1 MITEL
6 IDHKLQLMRQG
17 EKTMII
23 QHSSADSP
31 KNVSA
36 FLEGCNEFFLCYLI
50 DLRVVQKTALS
61 PALQAICEKNQQSV
75 NGVKVVKPPRPE
87 KPVKPAR
94 LSALYSQ
101 KAIQEAMACE
111 GDGSSEGGELAHAGC
126 VSGELSPVGGQS
138 DASVCESGK
147 AGSNRASGSGRNVE
161 SDSNRA
167 SGNGNRTVESNSN
180 RASGNGSRTSGNDNR
195 TSGNG
200 SRTSGNGN
208 RTVESN
214 SNRASGNGSRTSGND
229 NRTSGNGS
237 RTSGNDNRTSGND
250 NNEENANQPPE
261 RSAPRPKPPKPA
273 KPVKPLRKET
283 PSSDSVVPADSVESP
298 SRSPAVRSPRTLC
311 KSLQLSED
319 AQLVLRKK
327 KSSELKQPPALPP
340 KPPRGPPQKP
350 PKPHSLIHPH
360 FKPVKPVKPAQFE
373 NYHVTKRTV
382 NSPSSDS
389 VTGSS
394 CEE

>member
-167 SGNGNRTVESNSN
+167 SGNG
-180 RASGNGSRTSGNDNR
+180 SRTSGNDN
-195 TSGNG
+195 
-200 SRTSGNGN
+200 
-208 RTVESN
+208 
-214 SNRASGNGSRTSGND
+214 
-229 NRTSGNGS
+229 

>member
-126 VSGELSPVGGQS
+126 VSGELSPVGDQS

-147 AGSNRASGSGRNVE
+147 AGSNRASGNGNRTVE
-161 SDSNRA
+161 INSNRA

-180 RASGNGSRTSGNDNR
+180 RASGNDN
-195 TSGNG
+195 
-200 SRTSGNGN
+200 
-208 RTVESN
+208 
-214 SNRASGNGSRTSGND
+214 
-229 NRTSGNGS
+229 

>member
-50 DLRVVQKTALS
+50 DLRVVQRTALS

-111 GDGSSEGGELAHAGC
+111 GDGSSEGGELVHAGC

-147 AGSNRASGSGRNVE
+147 AGSNRASGNGNRTVE

-180 RASGNGSRTSGNDNR
+180 RASGNGSRTSGNDN
-195 TSGNG
+195 
-200 SRTSGNGN
+200 
-208 RTVESN
+208 
-214 SNRASGNGSRTSGND
+214 
-229 NRTSGNGS
+229 

>member
-111 GDGSSEGGELAHAGC
+111 GDGSSEGGELVHAGC

-161 SDSNRA
+161 S
-167 SGNGNRTVESNSN
+167 NSN

-200 SRTSGNGN
+200 SRTSGNG
-208 RTVESN
+208 
-214 SNRASGNGSRTSGND
+214 
-229 NRTSGNGS
+229 
-237 RTSGNDNRTSGND
+237 NRTSGND

>member
-87 KPVKPAR
+87 KPVKPVR

-167 SGNGNRTVESNSN
+167 SGNGS
-180 RASGNGSRTSGNDNR
+180 
-195 TSGNG
+195 
-200 SRTSGNGN
+200 
-208 RTVESN
+208 
-214 SNRASGNGSRTSGND
+214 
-229 NRTSGNGS
+229 RTSGNGS

>member
-94 LSALYSQ
+94 LSALFSQ
-101 KAIQEAMACE
+101 KALQEAMACE
-111 GDGSSEGGELAHAGC
+111 REGESSEGGELAPTGC
-126 VSGELSPVGGQS
+126 VSGELSPVGVQ
-138 DASVCESGK
+138 DDVSVCESGK
-147 AGSNRASGSGRNVE
+147 SG
-161 SDSNRA
+161 SNRA
-167 SGNGNRTVESNSN
+167 SGNGRIAESSGN
-180 RASGNGSRTSGNDNR
+180 RA
-195 TSGNG
+195 
-200 SRTSGNGN
+200 
-208 RTVESN
+208 
-214 SNRASGNGSRTSGND
+214 
-229 NRTSGNGS
+229 
-237 RTSGNDNRTSGND
+237 SGND
-250 NNEENANQPPE
+250 NNEENASQPAE

-283 PSSDSVVPADSVESP
+283 TPSSDGVVPADSVESP
-298 SRSPAVRSPRTLC
+298 SCSPAVRSPRTLC
-311 KSLQLSED
+311 KSLQVSED

>member
-167 SGNGNRTVESNSN
+167 SGNDNRTVESNSN

-195 TSGNG
+195 T
-200 SRTSGNGN
+200 
-208 RTVESN
+208 VESN
-214 SNRASGNGSRTSGND
+214 SNRASGNDNRTSGND

-237 RTSGNDNRTSGND
+237 RTSRND

>member
-147 AGSNRASGSGRNVE
+147 AGSNRASG
-161 SDSNRA
+161 
-167 SGNGNRTVESNSN
+167 NGNRTVEINSN
-180 RASGNGSRTSGNDNR
+180 RASGNGSRTSGN
-195 TSGNG
+195 G
-200 SRTSGNGN
+200 SRTSGNG
-208 RTVESN
+208 S
-214 SNRASGNGSRTSGND
+214 
-229 NRTSGNGS
+229 
-237 RTSGNDNRTSGND
+237 RTSGND

>member
-126 VSGELSPVGGQS
+126 VSGELSPVGDQS

-167 SGNGNRTVESNSN
+167 SGN
-180 RASGNGSRTSGNDNR
+180 DNR

-200 SRTSGNGN
+200 SRTSGNG
-208 RTVESN
+208 S
-214 SNRASGNGSRTSGND
+214 
-229 NRTSGNGS
+229 
-237 RTSGNDNRTSGND
+237 RTSGND

-350 PKPHSLIHPH
+350 PKPHSLTHPH

>member
-147 AGSNRASGSGRNVE
+147 AGSNRSSGSGRNVE

-180 RASGNGSRTSGNDNR
+180 RASGNGSRTSGN
-195 TSGNG
+195 
-200 SRTSGNGN
+200 
-208 RTVESN
+208 
-214 SNRASGNGSRTSGND
+214 GSRTSGND
-229 NRTSGNGS
+229 NRTSGNGN

>member
-126 VSGELSPVGGQS
+126 VSGELSPVGDQS

-147 AGSNRASGSGRNVE
+147 AGSNRASGNGNRTVE
-161 SDSNRA
+161 INSNRA

-195 TSGNG
+195 T
-200 SRTSGNGN
+200 
-208 RTVESN
+208 VESN
-214 SNRASGNGSRTSGND
+214 SNRA
-229 NRTSGNGS
+229 SGNGS

>member
-126 VSGELSPVGGQS
+126 VSGELSPVGDQS

-147 AGSNRASGSGRNVE
+147 AGSNRASGNGNRTVE
-161 SDSNRA
+161 INSNRA

-180 RASGNGSRTSGNDNR
+180 RASGNGSRTSGN
-195 TSGNG
+195 G
-200 SRTSGNGN
+200 
-208 RTVESN
+208 
-214 SNRASGNGSRTSGND
+214 
-229 NRTSGNGS
+229 
-237 RTSGNDNRTSGND
+237 

>member
-147 AGSNRASGSGRNVE
+147 AGSNRASGSGR
-161 SDSNRA
+161 
-167 SGNGNRTVESNSN
+167 TVESNSN
-180 RASGNGSRTSGNDNR
+180 RASGNGSRTSGN
-195 TSGNG
+195 
-200 SRTSGNGN
+200 
-208 RTVESN
+208 
-214 SNRASGNGSRTSGND
+214 GSRTSGND

-237 RTSGNDNRTSGND
+237 RTSGND

>member
-126 VSGELSPVGGQS
+126 VSGELSPVGDQS

-180 RASGNGSRTSGNDNR
+180 RASGNGSRTSGNGSR

-200 SRTSGNGN
+200 SRTSGNG
-208 RTVESN
+208 S
-214 SNRASGNGSRTSGND
+214 
-229 NRTSGNGS
+229 RTSGNGS

>member
-167 SGNGNRTVESNSN
+167 SGNG
-180 RASGNGSRTSGNDNR
+180 
-195 TSGNG
+195 
-200 SRTSGNGN
+200 
-208 RTVESN
+208 
-214 SNRASGNGSRTSGND
+214 
-229 NRTSGNGS
+229 S

>member
-126 VSGELSPVGGQS
+126 VSGELSPVGDQS

-167 SGNGNRTVESNSN
+167 SGSGRNVESNSN
-180 RASGNGSRTSGNDNR
+180 RASGNGSRTSGNDN
-195 TSGNG
+195 S
-200 SRTSGNGN
+200 
-208 RTVESN
+208 
-214 SNRASGNGSRTSGND
+214 
-229 NRTSGNGS
+229 
-237 RTSGNDNRTSGND
+237 TSGND

-283 PSSDSVVPADSVESP
+283 PSSDSVVPSDSVESP

>member
-94 LSALYSQ
+94 LSALFSQ
-101 KAIQEAMACE
+101 KALQEAMACE
-111 GDGSSEGGELAHAGC
+111 REGESSEGGELAPTGC
-126 VSGELSPVGGQS
+126 VSGELSPVGVQ
-138 DASVCESGK
+138 DDVSVCESGK
-147 AGSNRASGSGRNVE
+147 SGSNRASGSGRIAE
-161 SDSNRA
+161 SSGNRASGNDNRA
-167 SGNGNRTVESNSN
+167 SGNGDKPAESNN
-180 RASGNGSRTSGNDNR
+180 RSSGNDNR
-195 TSGNG
+195 S
-200 SRTSGNGN
+200 
-208 RTVESN
+208 
-214 SNRASGNGSRTSGND
+214 
-229 NRTSGNGS
+229 
-237 RTSGNDNRTSGND
+237 SGND
-250 NNEENANQPPE
+250 NNEENASQPAE

-283 PSSDSVVPADSVESP
+283 TPSSDGVVPADSVESP
-298 SRSPAVRSPRTLC
+298 SCSPAVRSPRTLC
-311 KSLQLSED
+311 KSLQVSED

>member
-147 AGSNRASGSGRNVE
+147 AGSNRASGNGNRTVE
-161 SDSNRA
+161 SNSNRA

-180 RASGNGSRTSGNDNR
+180 RASGNGSRTSGNDN
-195 TSGNG
+195 
-200 SRTSGNGN
+200 
-208 RTVESN
+208 
-214 SNRASGNGSRTSGND
+214 
-229 NRTSGNGS
+229 

>member
-167 SGNGNRTVESNSN
+167 SGNG
-180 RASGNGSRTSGNDNR
+180 SRTSGNDNR

-200 SRTSGNGN
+200 
-208 RTVESN
+208 
-214 SNRASGNGSRTSGND
+214 
-229 NRTSGNGS
+229 
-237 RTSGNDNRTSGND
+237 